1 MLLYAS
7 EVDVILGFGDA
18 LHNPTLRAVLRAFP
32 NGSISV
38 FDRAL
43 RYVYAAGR
51 GLSEV
56 GLTPESLIGRP
67 IADLF
72 DPSSVALAESH
83 YRRAFEGEDVQFELP
98 VFGRTYHMSA
108 APLAQD
114 DRIDHIVVVAQDIT
128 DRKND
133 ETRDINARRAQT
145 DSLRELDRR
154 KTAFITTLAHELRQP
169 LAAMTAAIEV
179 LKTRYP
185 QIASTS
191 PVSVLDRQ
199 IGHVRRLLDDVV
211 DASRLVMGRVTLA
224 RERIDLKA
232 VVSAALET
240 VAPAIEA
247 RAQRCELN
255 VPDEPVEIEG
265 DLTRLQQVFSNL
277 LNNAS
282 KYGRRGGYI
291 RVWIAYESDA
301 AVVRVR
307 DDGVGIPPELLPH
320 IFELFTQASAQDRGG
335 IGVGLAVVRG
345 LVVAHGGTV
354 TAQSEGAER
363 GSEFVVR
370 LPIHVTRR

>member
-1 MLLYAS
+1 
-7 EVDVILGFGDA
+7 
-18 LHNPTLRAVLRAFP
+18 
-32 NGSISV
+32 
-38 FDRAL
+38 
-43 RYVYAAGR
+43 
-51 GLSEV
+51 
-56 GLTPESLIGRP
+56 
-67 IADLF
+67 
-72 DPSSVALAESH
+72 
-83 YRRAFEGEDVQFELP
+83 
-98 VFGRTYHMSA
+98 
-108 APLAQD
+108 
-114 DRIDHIVVVAQDIT
+114 
-128 DRKND
+128 
-133 ETRDINARRAQT
+133 
-145 DSLRELDRR
+145 
-154 KTAFITTLAHELRQP
+154 
-169 LAAMTAAIEV
+169 
-179 LKTRYP
+179 
-185 QIASTS
+185 
-191 PVSVLDRQ
+191 
-199 IGHVRRLLDDVV
+199 
-211 DASRLVMGRVTLA
+211 
-224 RERIDLKA
+224 
-232 VVSAALET
+232 

-354 TAQSEGAER
+354 TARSDGVDR

-370 LPIHVTRR
+370 LPIHVSRP